1 MGVLPPDLRTAPQ
14 DAPQRAPRRTTG
26 VTRAALRHC
35 FARGWS
41 PLLEVSLPAGL
52 RADIL
57 ALKPDGCFAIV
68 EVKSGARDFLSDAKW
83 RGYRDWCDELH
94 FAVDLDFPQELLPGD
109 VGVIVAD
116 GRETAALR
124 EPARHSLSPARR
136 KSLLQRFA
144 RLAAARLALH
154 EDPAGMHEARAAL
167 LSE

>member
-1 MGVLPPDLRTAPQ
+1 VILPALRTAS
-14 DAPQRAPRRTTG
+14 

-41 PLLEVSLPAGL
+41 PLLEVSLPASL
-52 RADIL
+52 RADIM
-57 ALKPDGCFAIV
+57 ALRPDGRFTIV
-68 EVKSGARDFLSDAKW
+68 EVKSCARDFLSDGKW
-83 RGYRDWCDELH
+83 EGYRDWCDDLH
-94 FAVDLDFPQELLPGD
+94 FAVDTDFPQELIPGD
-109 VGVIVAD
+109 VGLIVCD
-116 GRETAALR
+116 GGREAEVVRDA
-124 EPARHSLSPARR
+124 PAHPLAPARR